1 MAYTETIIAACG
13 RHLGALFTKRAATTG
28 DPRPGV
34 WYRRLR
40 TDHTEERAEVLA
52 VYSDPMGIRHVRYLL
67 MLQPAHGQAYEEGM
81 RVLAAQAFLDRYR
94 QLAAA

>member
-13 RHLGALFTKRAATTG
+13 RHLGALFARRAATSG
-28 DPRPGV
+28 DPRPGA

-40 TDHTEERAEVLA
+40 TDQTEERAEVLA

-67 MLQPAHGQAYEEGM
+67 MLQPAHGPAFEDGM
-81 RVLAAQAFLDRYR
+81 RVLAAQTFLDRYR
-94 QLAAA
+94 ALGAA